1 MKQYTNNHIR
11 FAEVLTHVIGW
22 GIVFGFPFFIINRGG
37 EAIDWMGYLRHS
49 GVSLSFF
56 IVSQLLPAYTPIF
69 IQWTHPRIYVAQ
81 PRVDHTYEW
90 RSSSMAKRPFWQY
103 STESSP

>member
-56 IVSQLLPAYTPIF
+56 IVFYLNYFLLI
-69 IQWTHPRIYVAQ
+69 PRYLFSGRIREYMLLNLALIILMSGGLHQVG
-81 PRVDHTYEW
+81 
-90 RSSSMAKRPFWQY
+90 S
-103 STESSP
+103 